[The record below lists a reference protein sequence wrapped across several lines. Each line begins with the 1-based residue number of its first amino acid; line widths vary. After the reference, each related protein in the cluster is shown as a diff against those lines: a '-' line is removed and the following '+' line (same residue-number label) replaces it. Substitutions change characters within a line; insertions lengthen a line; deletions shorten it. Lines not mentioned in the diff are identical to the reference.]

1 MEIIFIAQAAFL
13 ASLLTFF
20 SGFGLG
26 TLLMPVIAL
35 FLPLPIAIAITAV
48 VHFANNILKF
58 ILLAKESDFS
68 ILVRFGI
75 PAMIFAMLGAWAL
88 ELLYTSSWN
97 ISYTFL
103 GVAFQITAL
112 KCMIGFVILLFV
124 FVESRPTLHLPAYAK
139 KLWLG
144 GMLSGFFGGLSGHQ
158 GAFRTLFLSHNKLP
172 KEVFLATG
180 VTIAVVVDVSRLTLY
195 AQHWEL
201 VVRQWDMVVVA
212 SGSAFLGTL
221 IGKHFLRKI
230 TIEQINTVVT
240 WMLSVV
246 AVLMIIGLL

>member
-1 MEIIFIAQAAFL
+1 MEIIFIAQATFV

-68 ILVRFGI
+68 ILLRLGL

-88 ELLYTSSWN
+88 ELLYTSTWA

-103 GVAFQITAL
+103 GIAFRMTIL
-112 KCMIGFVILLFV
+112 KWVIGGVILLFI
-124 FVESRPTLHLPAYAK
+124 FVESCPILHLPSYAK

-144 GMLSGFFGGLSGHQ
+144 GILSGFFGGLSGHQ
-158 GAFRTLFLSHNKLP
+158 GAFRTLFLSQNKLS

-195 AQHWEL
+195 AQYWDR
-201 VVRQWDMVVVA
+201 VIVQWDMVVVA
-212 SGSAFLGTL
+212 TFSAFLGTL
-221 IGKHFLRKI
+221 MGKHFLRKV

-240 WMLSVV
+240 WMLGVV
-246 AVLMIIGLL
+246 AVLMMIGLL

>member
-68 ILVRFGI
+68 ILVRFGL
-75 PAMIFAMLGAWAL
+75 PAMIFAMLGAWVL
-88 ELLYTSSWN
+88 EFLYTSSWA

-103 GVAFQITAL
+103 GIAFRITIL
-112 KCMIGFVILLFV
+112 KWVIGGVLLFI
-124 FVESRPTLHLPAYAK
+124 FVESRPTLYLPSYAK

-158 GAFRTLFLSHNKLP
+158 GAFRTLFLSQNKLS

-195 AQHWEL
+195 AQYWDR
-201 VVRQWDMVVVA
+201 VIVQWDMVVVA
-212 SGSAFLGTL
+212 TFSFFRNTYGKTL
-221 IGKHFLRKI
+221 FKKSDH
-230 TIEQINTVVT
+230 
-240 WMLSVV
+240 
-246 AVLMIIGLL
+246 